1 MLHRFGSILLAAAAA
16 LALTGTAEAKTKVVI
31 GHLDWPGA
39 TAIEEVLAQVMT
51 QYLDAD
57 VSTISAEE
65 PAFYEALDK
74 GDGSVDVV
82 ADMWTDHLPTQMNAY
97 VVKGSHETIILN
109 KTPYLGTE
117 GIFVPTYVVKEH
129 GVKALADLAKPEVAK
144 LFDLDGNGKGELWA
158 GATGWES
165 TNHSQVRA
173 KSYGFA
179 PYFELTT
186 VDQAVFL
193 AQLKD
198 AYEKKKPIAFYYWTP
213 EWIFASYDL
222 RMLQEPPFDG
232 YSSEDKK
239 TDPLYK
245 ADGCYKFYQP
255 GNNPDWLEKGSI
267 TCAQPDTD
275 VYIARSKALDE
286 RAPKIGK
293 FLEQMTLTPDLVNA
307 WILAIDQQK
316 RDPLEVAK
324 EWVEKNK
331 DIVEGQWLAGITS

>member
-213 EWIFASYDL
+213 EWIFAAFDL
-222 RMLQEPPFDG
+222 TKLQEPPFDG
-232 YSSEDKK
+232 YT
-239 TDPLYK
+239 TDSQKGTERYNPK
-245 ADGCYKFYQP
+245 GCYTFYQP
-255 GNNPDWLEKGSI
+255 AERNDWLEASKI
-267 TCAQPDTD
+267 TCGQPPTR
-275 VYIARSKALDE
+275 VYVAHSKALAE
-286 RAPKIGK
+286 RAPKIAQ
-293 FLEQMTLTPDLVNA
+293 FLTQVKLDADVINQ
-307 WILAIDQQK
+307 WILAMEVDHK
-316 RDPLEVAK
+316 DVKDVAK
-324 EWVEKNK
+324 AWIAANHDMIEK
-331 DIVEGQWLAGITS
+331 EWLAGVR